1 MAEAA
6 EWLTVQEAAERLKVS
21 RVTIYRWARE
31 GRLVI
36 YKFGPKVAR
45 VRWQDVEAMAQAAKG
60 GHSCEGTIIQ
70 DSAHHAK

>member
-6 EWLTVQEAAERLKVS
+6 EWLTVQEAANRLKVS

-45 VRWQDVEAMAQAAKG
+45 VRWQDVEAMAEARQAFTENG
-60 GHSCEGTIIQ
+60 GWDNGHS
-70 DSAHHAK
+70 